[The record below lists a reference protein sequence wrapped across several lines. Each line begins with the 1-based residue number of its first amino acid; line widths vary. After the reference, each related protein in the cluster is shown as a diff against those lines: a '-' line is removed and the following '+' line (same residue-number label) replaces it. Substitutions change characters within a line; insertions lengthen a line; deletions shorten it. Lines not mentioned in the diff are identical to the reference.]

1 MKQYLKERRHA
12 VHNKWVL
19 RLNSME
25 EIEKSDD
32 PESAYVCYKNRVDKL
47 SNEIDKLDDLIQEEE
62 SIEEVLEEAR
72 HTLTWI
78 NGLWATDVPELIED
92 GGYENINDLLFY
104 ISTKEILSELDNVL
118 EKLDEDKAYGS
129 KENNNRTSTNTSTQ

>member
-1 MKQYLKERRHA
+1 M
-12 VHNKWVL
+12 
-19 RLNSME
+19 
-25 EIEKSDD
+25 
-32 PESAYVCYKNRVDKL
+32 
-47 SNEIDKLDDLIQEEE
+47 IQEEE

-92 GGYENINDLLFY
+92 GGYEDINDLLFY

>member
-1 MKQYLKERRHA
+1 MGALVKQYGGLKSLMNH
-12 VHNKWVL
+12 
-19 RLNSME
+19 
-25 EIEKSDD
+25 
-32 PESAYVCYKNRVDKL
+32 ESAYVCYKNRVDKL

-92 GGYENINDLLFY
+92 GGYEDINDLLFY
-104 ISTKEILSELDNVL
+104 K
-118 EKLDEDKAYGS
+118 Y
-129 KENNNRTSTNTSTQ
+129 

>member
-12 VHNKWVL
+12 VHSKWVL
-19 RLNSME
+19 WLNSME

-32 PESAYVCYKNRVDKL
+32 PESSYMSYKNRVDKL

-62 SIEEVLEEAR
+62 SIEEALEEAR

-78 NGLWATDVPELIED
+78 GGLWATDVPERIENGEYVD
-92 GGYENINDLLFY
+92 LYDLLFH
-104 ISTKEILSELDNVL
+104 ISTKEILVKLDNVL
-118 EKLDEDKAYGS
+118 DELDKD
-129 KENNNRTSTNTSTQ
+129 